1 MTGRPL
7 LVGVFLSATA
17 GTLCRTAPAQD
28 ANVIAR
34 AKVLFEDGKRLLNQ
48 KEYNEACRLLDE
60 SFRLASASGPLLALA
75 MCHEGQGK
83 IATAWSEYK
92 ETVARARTLGQTD
105 WTEKARLAALAL
117 ESRLPR
123 ITVVLDPEA
132 ARIPGLVV
140 RCDGLVLGAESL
152 GVPAPLDPGAHTIDA
167 RAPEYQPWAA
177 PIVAR
182 EGQSLSVTV
191 PPLWNLAPPT
201 SRTDAPESRMSPLRT
216 IGILSGAA
224 GLVALGVG
232 SYFAVRAIDQNH
244 DSNLDCTGNLCNS
257 NGTRERLDAI
267 SSAKGA
273 TAAFIVGGV
282 SLAAGITLFVV
293 GRSRPAHT
301 AFAAGAAGDAQSG
314 RLIFCGTF

>member
-7 LVGVFLSATA
+7 LVGVFLAATA

-28 ANVIAR
+28 ASVVAR
-34 AKVLFEDGKRLLNQ
+34 AKMLFEDGKRLLNQ

-123 ITVVLDPEA
+123 ITVTLGPEA

-177 PIVAR
+177 PIVAK
-182 EGQSLSVTV
+182 EGESLSVTV

-201 SRTDAPESRMSPLRT
+201 SRSDAAESRMSPLRT

-232 SYFAVRAIDQNH
+232 SYFAVRAIDQNR
-244 DSNLDCTGNLCNS
+244 DSTLNCTENLCNS
-257 NGTRERLDAI
+257 NGTHERLDAI
-267 SSAKGA
+267 SSANGA

-282 SLAAGITLFVV
+282 SLVAGVTLFVV

-301 AFAAGAAGDAQSG
+301 AFAAGAAADAQSG
-314 RLIFCGTF
+314 RLVFCGTF